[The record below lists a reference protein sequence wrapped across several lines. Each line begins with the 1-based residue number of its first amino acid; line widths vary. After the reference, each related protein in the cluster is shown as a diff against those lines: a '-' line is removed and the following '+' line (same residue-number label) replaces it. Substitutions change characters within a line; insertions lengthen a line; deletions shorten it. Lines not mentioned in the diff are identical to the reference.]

1 MLHVGQNCGYSAALV
16 VQDLQLESFDW
27 SGRIAIGA
35 VPIGK
40 CKTGEGEM
48 FEEEETQVAAQSN
61 PGE

>member
-1 MLHVGQNCGYSAALV
+1 MQVLQFRNC
-16 VQDLQLESFDW
+16 DW
-27 SGRIAIGA
+27 CGRIAIGA